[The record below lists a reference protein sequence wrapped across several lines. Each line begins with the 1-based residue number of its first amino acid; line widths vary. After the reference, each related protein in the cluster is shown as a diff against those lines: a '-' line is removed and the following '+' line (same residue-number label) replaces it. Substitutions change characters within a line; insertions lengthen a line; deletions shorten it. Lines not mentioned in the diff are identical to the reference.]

1 MVNEVAMGPIS
12 TIGFVGLGNMG
23 WPMARRLA
31 RRYRLAV
38 MDVRTDVAESFAS
51 QHGTQVV
58 TDRVALAEAS
68 DAVITMLPT
77 GGDVREVAL
86 GSSGNPGLVAGIG
99 RGSVLIDMGS
109 SAPLENASARSGSA
123 PPSRGDGGRTRF
135 WWCRSRAYGFAC
147 DYGRRGTAADRPLP
161 SDSGRVGL
169 QRIRSGGARKW
180 PCNEGTKQ
188 LRLCRGTGSGL

>member
-12 TIGFVGLGNMG
+12 RIGFVGLGNMG

-58 TDRVALAEAS
+58 TDRIALAEAS

-99 RGSVLIDMGS
+99 AWEACS
-109 SAPLENASARSGSA
+109 STWAAQHPWRRVSSQRLCATMAWRWWTHPFLVVSLARVRVRLRLWSAGNRSRSPTA
-123 PPSRGDGGRTRF
+123 VRF
-135 WWCRSRAYGFAC
+135 WTSWVATY
-147 DYGRRGTAADRPLP
+147 T
-161 SDSGRVGL
+161 
-169 QRIRSGGARKW
+169 KW
-180 PCNEGTKQ
+180 EGPEMAMQ
-188 LRLCRGTGSGL
+188 